1 MRTEKLD
8 NTMKCVEVEIEGHW
22 MKGNV
27 IRDKC
32 CFKLSPVGGTLL
44 TIEAFVPLE
53 KCESRSSEV

>member
-1 MRTEKLD
+1 MR
-8 NTMKCVEVEIEGHW
+8 
-22 MKGNV
+22 GNV